1 LEKVEGLLRE
11 QLNKRKPDD
20 EFTDINLGYFGLDG
34 NLNIVFCP
42 ESRNAA
48 AVVEVL
54 TMIGVPEATPI

>member
-1 LEKVEGLLRE
+1 VEGLLRE